1 MACFSRLVL
10 FGLLYFEVVMRTIK
24 TSFSCKLFHYLFPY
38 ISLSSFLSSLFLLY
52 HFQQSRE
59 NKSVSEDRKHQ
70 RFSSRTVEA
79 HKQTHVDGSLKNSW
93 PRSARDFT
101 LMSGEDALN
110 AHSTIY
116 KEYTD
121 QRSTNSDFLLRTDFV
136 KSFLPKTQAK
146 NEFLRGPR
154 EKIQRM
160 WNRPTCLPRRPMWE
174 LPDRSETIALKQ
186 WQSNRQKAENESTGT
201 NPNERGNRS
210 PLLTVEDAD
219 VTEKEETGESESP
232 TIKGTEQLQ
241 SLPSDSSLSSP
252 WSHCSLSTL
261 PTVSRTVGLKSEPNV
276 VVSPADCSLEL
287 SPSMP
292 CILNSEFLSRE
303 TPTCLMTFETKT
315 DIFENLPCPPK
326 TSPPPPPSCPP
337 PPPPL
342 PSPPLTPHILT
353 PLAVSS
359 LPPSNPPPLPPH
371 LLLSVPSPPSSTSPP
386 PFLPSLPP
394 LPPASPPRPSLL
406 PPSMSV
412 PSTTC
417 AFTPAIE
424 RTVNVTPAKEV
435 KSSMIQLSTS
445 TTLCNANPQR
455 EPKGILKHVKNLA
468 ELEKSVAN
476 MYSQIEKN
484 NPPAQLSKLQMSCP
498 SETTNTEMTS
508 E

>member
-24 TSFSCKLFHYLFPY
+24 TSFSWKLFHYLFPY

-201 NPNERGNRS
+201 NPNERGNHS

-261 PTVSRTVGLKSEPNV
+261 PTVSRTVGLNQ
-276 VVSPADCSLEL
+276 
-287 SPSMP
+287 
-292 CILNSEFLSRE
+292 N
-303 TPTCLMTFETKT
+303 LMWLF
-315 DIFENLPCPPK
+315 
-326 TSPPPPPSCPP
+326 
-337 PPPPL
+337 
-342 PSPPLTPHILT
+342 
-353 PLAVSS
+353 
-359 LPPSNPPPLPPH
+359 
-371 LLLSVPSPPSSTSPP
+371 LLLTVPWN
-386 PFLPSLPP
+386 FLLQC
-394 LPPASPPRPSLL
+394 L
-406 PPSMSV
+406 
-412 PSTTC
+412 
-417 AFTPAIE
+417 AF
-424 RTVNVTPAKEV
+424 
-435 KSSMIQLSTS
+435 
-445 TTLCNANPQR
+445 
-455 EPKGILKHVKNLA
+455 
-468 ELEKSVAN
+468 
-476 MYSQIEKN
+476 
-484 NPPAQLSKLQMSCP
+484 
-498 SETTNTEMTS
+498 
-508 E
+508 